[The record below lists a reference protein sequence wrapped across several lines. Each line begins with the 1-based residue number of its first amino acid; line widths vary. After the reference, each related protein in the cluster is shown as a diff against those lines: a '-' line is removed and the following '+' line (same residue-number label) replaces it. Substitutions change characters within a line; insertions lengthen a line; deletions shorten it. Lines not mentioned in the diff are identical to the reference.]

1 MPDQRVLV
9 SDSLAKEGIEILQ
22 QAKGIEVDVKVGLS
36 PEELKKIIPDYQ
48 GLVIRSATKV
58 TAEIIEAAENLKVI
72 GRAGAGLD
80 NVDIPAATKRKIVVM
95 NTPGGNTVSA
105 AEHTISLMFSLARR
119 IPQSTSSMKAGKW
132 EKKKFMGME
141 LYQKTLGIIGI
152 GNVGA
157 VVADRA
163 LGLKLKVI
171 AYDPFVSEEKAREMG
186 VELVSLDELFQ
197 RADII
202 TIHTPLTDKTRGL
215 INAAS
220 FEKMKA
226 GVVII
231 NCARGGIIVEED
243 LCQAI
248 KKGKVR
254 GAALDVF
261 EKEPP
266 GECSLLELEEV
277 ICTPHLGASTEE
289 AQINVAVAIA
299 EQMRDYLLKGE
310 IRNAVNAP

>member
-1 MPDQRVLV
+1 MKVLV
-9 SDSLAKEGIEILQ
+9 SDSLAEEGIEILQ
-22 QAKGIEVDVKVGLS
+22 QAEGIEVDVKVGLS
-36 PEELKKIIPDYQ
+36 PQELKEIIPDYH

-58 TAEIIEAAENLKVI
+58 TAEIIDAAKNLKVI

-95 NTPGGNTVSA
+95 NTPGGNTISV
-105 AEHTISLMFSLARR
+105 AEHTISLMFSLARHV
-119 IPQSTSSMKAGKW
+119 PQATSSMKAGKW

-157 VVADRA
+157 IVADRA

-171 AYDPFVSEEKAREMG
+171 AHDPFVSKEKAQEMG

-202 TIHTPLTDKTRGL
+202 TIHTPLIDETRGL

-220 FEKMKA
+220 FEKMKE
-226 GVVII
+226 GVIII
-231 NCARGGIIVEED
+231 NCARGGIVVEED

-266 GECSLLELEEV
+266 GSCSLLELEEV

-289 AQINVAVAIA
+289 AQINVAVAVA
-299 EQMRDYLLKGE
+299 EQISDYLLKGE
-310 IRNAVNAP
+310 IRNAVNVP

>member
-1 MPDQRVLV
+1 MKVLV

-22 QAKGIEVDVKVGLS
+22 QAEGIEVEVKVGLP
-36 PEELKKIIPDYQ
+36 PEELKKIIRDYQ

-80 NVDIPAATKRKIVVM
+80 NVDIPAATKRNIVVM
-95 NTPGGNTVSA
+95 NTPGGNTISA
-105 AEHTISLMFSLARR
+105 AEHAISLMFSLARR
-119 IPQSTSSMKAGKW
+119 IPQSTSSMKVGKW
-132 EKKKFMGME
+132 EKKKFMGTE

-152 GNVGA
+152 GNIGA

-171 AYDPFVSEEKAREMG
+171 AHDPFVSEERARQIG
-186 VELVSLDELFQ
+186 VELVSLAELFQ

-202 TIHTPLTDKTRGL
+202 TIHTSLTDETRGL

-220 FEKMKA
+220 FEKMKD
-226 GVVII
+226 GVMII

-261 EKEPP
+261 ETEPP
-266 GECSLLELEEV
+266 GQCPLLELEEV
-277 ICTPHLGASTEE
+277 VCTPHLGASTEE
-289 AQINVAVAIA
+289 AQIKVAVAVA
-299 EQMRDYLLKGE
+299 EQISDYLLKGI
-310 IRNAVNAP
+310 IRNAVN

>member
-1 MPDQRVLV
+1 MKVLV
-9 SDSLAKEGIEILQ
+9 SDSLAEEGIDILQ
-22 QAKGIEVDVKVGLS
+22 QAEGIEVDVKVGLS
-36 PEELKKIIPDYQ
+36 PQELKGIISDYH

-58 TAEIIEAAENLKVI
+58 TAEIIDDAKNLKVI

-80 NVDIPAATKRKIVVM
+80 NVDIPAATKRNIVVM
-95 NTPGGNTVSA
+95 NTPGGNTTSV
-105 AEHTISLMFSLARR
+105 AEHTISLMFSLARHV
-119 IPQSTSSMKAGKW
+119 PQATSSMKAGKW

-157 VVADRA
+157 IVADRA

-171 AYDPFVSEEKAREMG
+171 AHDPFVSEEKAQEMG

-202 TIHTPLTDKTRGL
+202 TIHTPLIDETRGL

-220 FEKMKA
+220 FEKMKD
-226 GVVII
+226 GVIII
-231 NCARGGIIVEED
+231 NCARGGIVVEED

-266 GECSLLELEEV
+266 GSCSLLELEEV
-277 ICTPHLGASTEE
+277 ICTSHLGASTKE
-289 AQINVAVAIA
+289 AQVNVAVAVA
-299 EQMRDYLLKGE
+299 EQISDYLLKGE
-310 IRNAVNAP
+310 IRNAVNVP

>member
-1 MPDQRVLV
+1 MPAQRVLV
-9 SDSLAKEGIEILQ
+9 SDSLAKEGIEIFQ
-22 QAKGIEVDVKVGLS
+22 QAEGIEVDVKVGLS

-58 TAEIIEAAENLKVI
+58 TAEIIEAAKNLKVV

-95 NTPGGNTVSA
+95 NTPGGNTISA
-105 AEHTISLMFSLARR
+105 AEHTISLIFSLARR

-202 TIHTPLTDKTRGL
+202 TIHTPLTDETRGL

-220 FEKMKA
+220 FEKMKD
-226 GVVII
+226 GVVVI

-299 EQMRDYLLKGE
+299 EQLRDYLLKGE

>member
-1 MPDQRVLV
+1 MKVLV

-22 QAKGIEVDVKVGLS
+22 QAEGIEVEVKVGL
-36 PEELKKIIPDYQ
+36 PPQELKKIIREYQ

-80 NVDIPAATKRKIVVM
+80 NVNIPAATKRNIVVM
-95 NTPGGNTVSA
+95 NTPGGNTISA
-105 AEHTISLMFSLARR
+105 AEHAISLMFSLARR
-119 IPQSTSSMKAGKW
+119 IPQSTSSMKVGKW
-132 EKKKFMGME
+132 EKKKFMGTE

-152 GNVGA
+152 GNIGA

-171 AYDPFVSEEKAREMG
+171 AHDPFVSEERARQIG
-186 VELVSLDELFQ
+186 VELVSLAELFQ

-202 TIHTPLTDKTRGL
+202 TIHTSLTDETRGL

-220 FEKMKA
+220 FEKMKD
-226 GVVII
+226 GVMII

-266 GECSLLELEEV
+266 GQCPLLELEEV

-289 AQINVAVAIA
+289 AQIKVAVAVA
-299 EQMRDYLLKGE
+299 EQISDYLLKGI
-310 IRNAVNAP
+310 IRNAVN

>member
-1 MPDQRVLV
+1 MPTRQVLV

-22 QAKGIEVDVKVGLS
+22 QAEGIEVDVKVGLS
-36 PEELKKIIPDYQ
+36 PQELKEIIPDYH

-58 TAEIIEAAENLKVI
+58 TAEIIDDAKNLKVI

-80 NVDIPAATKRKIVVM
+80 NVDIPAATKRNIVVM
-95 NTPGGNTVSA
+95 NTPGGNTTSV
-105 AEHTISLMFSLARR
+105 AEHTISLMFSLARHV
-119 IPQSTSSMKAGKW
+119 PQATSSMKAGKW

-171 AYDPFVSEEKAREMG
+171 AHDPFVSEEKAQEMG

-202 TIHTPLTDKTRGL
+202 TIHTPLIDETRGL

-220 FEKMKA
+220 FEKMKD
-226 GVVII
+226 GVIII
-231 NCARGGIIVEED
+231 NCARGGIVVEED

-266 GECSLLELEEV
+266 GSCSLLELEEV
-277 ICTPHLGASTEE
+277 ICTSHLGASTKE
-289 AQINVAVAIA
+289 AQVNVAVAVA
-299 EQMRDYLLKGE
+299 EQISDYLLKGE
-310 IRNAVNAP
+310 IRNAVNVP

>member
-1 MPDQRVLV
+1 MKVLV

-22 QAKGIEVDVKVGLS
+22 QAEGIEVEVKVGLP
-36 PEELKKIIPDYQ
+36 PEELKKIIRDYQ

-80 NVDIPAATKRKIVVM
+80 NVDIPAATKRNIVVM
-95 NTPGGNTVSA
+95 NTPGGNTISA
-105 AEHTISLMFSLARR
+105 AEHAISLMFSLARR
-119 IPQSTSSMKAGKW
+119 IPQSTSSMKVGKW
-132 EKKKFMGME
+132 EKKKFMGTE

-152 GNVGA
+152 GNIGA

-171 AYDPFVSEEKAREMG
+171 AHDPFVSEERARQIG
-186 VELVSLDELFQ
+186 VELVSLAELFQ

-202 TIHTPLTDKTRGL
+202 TIHTSLTDETRGL

-220 FEKMKA
+220 FEKMKD
-226 GVVII
+226 GVMII

-266 GECSLLELEEV
+266 GQCPLLELEEV

-289 AQINVAVAIA
+289 AQIKVAVAVA
-299 EQMRDYLLKGE
+299 EQISDYLLKGI
-310 IRNAVNAP
+310 IRNAVN